1 MKSFLHQLILHLCMY
16 LIYILK
22 HLQLIKYFIILL
34 HLYHYLP
41 YMDIFIIIIKM
52 KILKSYLTP
61 ELQHIMNYNQVM
73 LLYDNLG
80 IMNQI

>member
-52 KILKSYLTP
+52 KIVKSYLTP
-61 ELQHIMNYNQVM
+61 ELQYIMNYNQVM